1 MRNWQGKNEMR
12 ATTASERG
20 ILIGLAAFAMAWAI
34 VRAHVQAITI
44 DEAVTYTNFVRPAE
58 PAFWTA
64 HANNHLLNSILAWV
78 FTRGFGTSN
87 LVARSGALIG
97 AAIYIVASYFLSALI
112 ADRFLLRVFL
122 FICLVFNPFIFDFLV
137 AARGYGLASGFLLSA
152 ICFVAYALVPGPNAR
167 RVTNACAAASIC
179 IALSFVSNFSFA
191 FVDAV
196 TIVMLYVWASGSGS
210 LKTRMMLAAA
220 CFLPGLL
227 LAGALAGPVL
237 LHWKQSELN
246 YGAASLRETFESLY
260 QASFYQL
267 EPGVR
272 ELIFVDIPGL
282 TLAMV
287 GVFAAWRASLVLL
300 HWRSLRTAQSRWS
313 PMFAAVP
320 MAAIA
325 AALAMHWLLFEFME
339 IPLPLDRTGIWI
351 VVLATLLLGI
361 LAAAPISTRAGEIS
375 RRGITILMVVLG
387 SYFLLC
393 LRISYFKEWQWD
405 SDADKLYSVL
415 ASYNHACGLKDI
427 AVNWRYDASLN
438 YYRDASGRETFPKFP
453 HADTLPA
460 GKRVYVVY
468 QPEDRDFVTNHA
480 LTVVY
485 RTRTGAAI
493 AFDPAVK
500 PPPGESVC
508 PIKPPG
514 QDE

>member
-1 MRNWQGKNEMR
+1 MR
-12 ATTASERG
+12 ATTAFERG

-34 VRAHVQAITI
+34 LRAHVQAITI
-44 DEAVTYTNFVRPAE
+44 DEAVTYTNFVRSAE
-58 PAFWTA
+58 PGFWTA
-64 HANNHLLNSILAWV
+64 HANNHLLNSILAWA
-78 FTRGFGTSN
+78 FTRVFGASN
-87 LVARSGALIG
+87 LVVRSGALIG
-97 AAIYIVASYFLSALI
+97 AAIYIAASYFLSALI
-112 ADRFLLRVFL
+112 ADRFLLRTSL

-152 ICFVAYALVPGPNAR
+152 ICFVAYALVPGVNAR
-167 RVTNACAAASIC
+167 RVANACVAASIC

-196 TIVMLYVWASGSGS
+196 TIVMLYFWASGSGS
-210 LKTRMMLAAA
+210 LKTRVRLAAA

-246 YGAASLRETFESLY
+246 YGASSLKETFQSLY

-267 EPGVR
+267 EPSVR
-272 ELIFVDIPGL
+272 E
-282 TLAMV
+282 MV
-287 GVFAAWRASLVLL
+287 FIDVPLVILSLFCVFAAWRAALILL
-300 HWRSLRTAQSRWS
+300 HRQFLRTPPSPWS
-313 PMFAAVP
+313 AMFAVIP
-320 MAAIA
+320 TAAIA
-325 AALAMHWLLFEFME
+325 AALAMHWLLFKFMG
-339 IPLPLDRTGIWI
+339 IPLPQDRTGIWI
-351 VVLATLLLGI
+351 VVLATLFLGI

-375 RRGITILMVVLG
+375 RRGLTILMVVLG

-393 LRISYFKEWQWD
+393 LRMSYFKEWQWD
-405 SDADKLYSVL
+405 SDTDKLYSVL
-415 ASYNHACGLKDI
+415 ASYNHVCGLKDI

-453 HADTLPA
+453 HPDILPS
-460 GKRVYVVY
+460 GKRAYVLY
-468 QPEDRDFVTNHA
+468 PPEDGDFIANHA

-485 RTRTGAAI
+485 RTPTGAEI

-500 PPPGESVC
+500 PPPDESAC
-508 PIKPPG
+508 PMKPPG

>member
-1 MRNWQGKNEMR
+1 MTV
-12 ATTASERG
+12 TTAAERR
-20 ILIGLAAFAMAWAI
+20 ILIGLAAFAMVWAI
-34 VRAHVQAITI
+34 VRAHVQAVTM
-44 DEAVTYTNFVRPAE
+44 DEAVTYTNFVLPAE

-64 HANNHLLNSILAWV
+64 HANNHLLNSMLAWIFARV
-78 FTRGFGTSN
+78 FGTSN

-97 AAIYIVASYFLSALI
+97 AAVYIVASYFLSGLI
-112 ADRFLLRVFL
+112 ADRFLLRASL

-152 ICFVAYALVPGPNAR
+152 ICFVAYALMLEVNAR
-167 RVTNACAAASIC
+167 RVTNACVAASLC

-191 FVDAV
+191 LVNIAI
-196 TIVMLYVWASGSGS
+196 IVMLYLWASRGESI
-210 LKTRMMLAAA
+210 KRRITLAAA

-246 YGAASLRETFESLY
+246 FGAASLKETIESLY
-260 QASFYQL
+260 QASFYEL
-267 EPGVR
+267 KPSVR
-272 ELIFVDIPGL
+272 ELVFIDVPLVIVSLFS
-282 TLAMV
+282 
-287 GVFAAWRASLVLL
+287 VFAAWRASLVLI
-300 HWRSLRTAQSRWS
+300 HWRSLRTEQTRWS
-313 PMFAAVP
+313 LMFAAVP

-325 AALAMHWLLFEFME
+325 AALGVHWLLFRFLR
-339 IPLPLDRTGIWI
+339 IPLPKERTGMYI
-351 VVLATLLLGI
+351 VVLSTLFLGI
-361 LAAAPISTRAGEIS
+361 LAAAPIATRAGEIS
-375 RRGITILMVVLG
+375 RRGLTILMVVLG

-393 LRISYFKEWQWD
+393 LRMSYFKEWKWD
-405 SDADKLYSVL
+405 SDADKLYSAL
-415 ASYNHACGLKDI
+415 ASYNHACGLKDV
-427 AVNWRYDASLN
+427 AVSWRYDASLN

-453 HADTLPA
+453 HSDILPA

-468 QPEDRDFVTNHA
+468 RPDDHDFVTNHA

-485 RTRTGAAI
+485 QTPAGAAI

-514 QDE
+514 QDK